1 MAAFQVFLYGRF
13 WVFTEADDVWDR
25 QRRWE
30 LKRDALFEALNMMAA
45 VEDALSALHAVYMT
59 DKESGSERPEERS
72 KAYQS
77 LITCERS

>member
-1 MAAFQVFLYGRF
+1 MGRDHGLIVNATTF
-13 WVFTEADDVWDR
+13 ESLPVHPMTSV
-25 QRRWE
+25 
-30 LKRDALFEALNMMAA
+30 LFEALNMMAA